1 MRPIYYTDTDHLFLN
16 FQDFLVRSMP
26 YRSLV
31 TLDFDILT
39 IKRNVIIKV
48 ISDNMRVYMIMMY
61 DTVLV

>member
-1 MRPIYYTDTDHLFLN
+1 
-16 FQDFLVRSMP
+16 MP